1 MTRPNIL
8 LISTDQ
14 QRYDALGAA
23 SNPHIHT
30 PHLDRLAAQGTRF
43 ENCYTQSPVC
53 APSRGSLM
61 TGRYPRH
68 HGLWANGVDMDPDT
82 ELFTTV
88 LANEGYD
95 CGLAGKFHLG
105 SAFAGRIEPRL
116 NDGFRIFRWAHDPY
130 VRSPANEYHNWLRR
144 THPDLYRDAV
154 VERQRSIDALPQEA
168 HYSRWIAEET
178 IEFLA
183 HTRDKDKPF
192 CFIAN
197 FFDPHHGFEAPERF
211 REMYDAQSLPRP
223 VTIEGELE
231 TKPAIYQQES
241 AKSYAGHMPG
251 FDDYSPEQLQEIIAQ
266 YYAMVSLVDEEV
278 GRILGALDSEGLAED
293 TLVIF
298 TSDHGEM
305 LGDHR
310 MLLKGP
316 MMFDCSVKVP
326 LIVRRPGTVPAGQVR
341 GELVEW
347 IDLTSTTLAA
357 AGSRGLPHAEGR
369 DLGPLWRG
377 EDWEDRGWVLSEYRD
392 GCWAYD
398 PPVFTTMVRRGSWKI
413 VVHHGRPA
421 TDRDRTG
428 ELYDLA
434 ADPDELDNLWDVPAQ
449 QEQRTKMMGVV
460 LDVLAATED
469 RSRERLAPF

>member
-1 MTRPNIL
+1 
-8 LISTDQ
+8 
-14 QRYDALGAA
+14 YDALGAA
-23 SNPHIHT
+23 GNPHIRT

-43 ENCYTQSPVC
+43 SNCYTQSSVC

-68 HGLWANGVDMDPDT
+68 HGLWANGVDMDPGS
-82 ELFTTV
+82 ELFTRV
-88 LANEGYD
+88 LADEGYD

-105 SAFAGRIEPRL
+105 SAFNGRIEPRL
-116 NDGFRIFRWAHDPY
+116 DDGFRIFRWAHDPY

-154 VERQRSIDALPQEA
+154 VDRQRSIDALPQEA

-183 HTRDKDKPF
+183 HTRDRDKPF

-197 FFDPHHGFEAPERF
+197 FFDPHHGFETPERF
-211 REMYDAQSLPRP
+211 RAMYDPQSLPRP
-223 VTIEGELE
+223 VTVEDELE
-231 TKPAIYQQES
+231 TKPPIYRQES

-251 FDDYSPEQLQEIIAQ
+251 FDDHTPEQLQESIAQ
-266 YYAMVSLVDEEV
+266 YYAMVSLVDEDV
-278 GRILGALDSEGLAED
+278 GRILQVLDTEGLAED
-293 TLVIF
+293 TVVVF

-326 LIVRRPGTVPAGQVR
+326 LIVRRPGHVPAGQVR
-341 GELVEW
+341 EELVEW
-347 IDLTSTTLAA
+347 IDLTSTLLAA
-357 AGSRGLPHAEGR
+357 AGSRGLSRAQGR

-377 EDWEDRGWVLSEYRD
+377 EDWEDRDWVLSEYRD

-398 PPVFTTMVRRGSWKI
+398 PPVLTTMVRRGDRKI

-428 ELYDLA
+428 ELYDLG
-434 ADPDELDNLWDVPAQ
+434 ADPRELHNLWDVPEHR
-449 QEQRTKMMGVV
+449 EQRAEMLGFLV
-460 LDVLAATED
+460 DVLAATED